1 MMQPVDKFH
10 KTGCTICGRTAVSLP
25 AMNMIIKGAPAV
37 VLALLLAAA
46 PACRHKK
53 GSTYTPPK
61 PDTIAQQPPPKPGIR
76 NDMRI
81 VLHEESLNKVFKALG
96 DISGTEEYKVMLM
109 KGTYTW
115 TLKNPRIRLRPGK
128 ADFVT
133 DVNIKAG
140 GLDYSSLC
148 AGDVK
153 VWYDGKK
160 NQINVKITK
169 AIFEIYTKVFGSKV
183 HITEI
188 DLAKY
193 FPDPFTFDG
202 PATLETD
209 MDFTM
214 PDNSVRKIYM
224 RTTDCDVVVE
234 DHQLSVPC
242 EVEFYQKS
250 GSDIKPPA
258 PKKN

>member
-1 MMQPVDKFH
+1 MKKPVNL
-10 KTGCTICGRTAVSLP
+10 TALV
-25 AMNMIIKGAPAV
+25 
-37 VLALLLAAA
+37 LLAALLVIQ
-46 PACRHKK
+46 PGCRNKK
-53 GSTYTPPK
+53 SSTYTPPK
-61 PDTIAQQPPPKPGIR
+61 SDTTASHPPPKPGIR

-115 TLKNPRIRLRPGK
+115 TLKNPRIRLKPGK

-140 GLDYSSLC
+140 GFDYSSLC

-153 VWYDGKK
+153 VWYDNKK

-169 AIFEIYTKVFGSKV
+169 AIFEVYTKVFGSKV

-188 DLAKY
+188 DLAKH

-202 PATLETD
+202 PATMETD

-224 RTTDCDVVVE
+224 RTTDCDVLVE
-234 DHQLSVPC
+234 DHQLTVPC
-242 EVEFYQKS
+242 ELEFYQKPTI
-250 GSDIKPPA
+250 GGGMKPA
-258 PKKN
+258 PAKKD